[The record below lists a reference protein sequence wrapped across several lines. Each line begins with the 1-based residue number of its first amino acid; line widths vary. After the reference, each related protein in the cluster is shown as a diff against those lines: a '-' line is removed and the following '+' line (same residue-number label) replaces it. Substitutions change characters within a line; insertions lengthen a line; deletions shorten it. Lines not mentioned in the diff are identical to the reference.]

1 MNTLNIQKHRNV
13 TKKGTNFVIN
23 DVNNTIN
30 QCELFLNI
38 IHHYLQRCMDNLVKI
53 SIPTLD
59 QYEYISTCNEIRLFV
74 REIDNIVQSA
84 QFNTRKILVST
95 KDTDSSKEI
104 VFNILPFGY
113 TFVFEVPIID
123 SIALG
128 LEKYKID
135 WNYKHT
141 CIDALVATCPDN
153 INRSDSIVLKS
164 TYSFVNELI
173 GTGNVYSNYGIDSNN
188 VTSAIL
194 KLNDTFEF
202 NDYNVISIIDDSDS
216 TFSEFKLDKN
226 TLYLTYVAQNTHAQ
240 VDFCSSDLDTYAFPF
255 IIGSTV
261 KEQEDFINDNIYK
274 FKSTFG
280 KALNLV
286 ELELEKMIHYRNI
299 LVPTNTRIL
308 NIHYNGSK
316 RYIENKCDNNF
327 IKLNRFNLKRK
338 YQNKKKYK
346 MREIKEFEPGF
357 VELYGFSK
365 GLLPDYLPSEI
376 KTSIK
381 LEIEQLEPTNR
392 KKTYNKDNFVEI
404 IYNNTSFI
412 KYSYDSTSFQN
423 EQFIPLLNL

>member
-1 MNTLNIQKHRNV
+1 MNTVNIQKHRSV
-13 TKKGTNFVIN
+13 TKKGTHFVIN
-23 DVNNTIN
+23 DVINTIN
-30 QCELFLNI
+30 QCESFLNI

-59 QYEYISTCNEIRLFV
+59 KYEYISTCNEIRYFV

-141 CIDALVATCPDN
+141 TIDALVATCPDN
-153 INRSDSIVLKS
+153 INRSDSVVLKS
-164 TYSFVNELI
+164 TYSFVNDLI
-173 GTGNVYSNYGIDSNN
+173 GTGSVYSNYGIDLNN

-194 KLNDTFEF
+194 KLNDSFEF
-202 NDYNVISIIDDSDS
+202 NDYNCISIIDNNNS
-216 TFSEFKLDKN
+216 TFSEFKFDKN
-226 TLYLTYVAQNTHAQ
+226 TLYLTYIAQNTNAQ
-240 VDFCSSDLDTYAFPF
+240 VDFCSSDLDTYVFPF
-255 IIGSTV
+255 VIGTTV
-261 KEQEDFINDNIYK
+261 KEQEDFINENIYK
-274 FKSTFG
+274 FKSTFA

-299 LVPTNTRIL
+299 LVPTNSKIL

-316 RYIENKCDNNF
+316 RYIENRCDTNF
-327 IKLNRFNLKRK
+327 IKINRTNLKRK
-338 YQNKKKYK
+338 YKNKKKYK
-346 MREIKEFEPGF
+346 DREMKEFEPGF
-357 VELYGFSK
+357 VELYGYSK

-376 KTSIK
+376 NENII
-381 LEIEQLEPTNR
+381 LNIEQLESTNR
-392 KKTYNKDNFVEI
+392 KKTYNKENFVEI

-412 KYSYDSTSFQN
+412 KFSYDSTSFEN
-423 EQFIPLLNL
+423 EKFIPLNL